1 MKITKRQLRRI
12 IREAMDYGPKRAYRE
27 PEYWPRVI
35 VPTLGLPVKGLPG
48 EPANDPP
55 WAIWDYPGIIT
66 LRSRVPALGHMQVAA
81 TPNWDD
87 VDSNTLAIDVTTDD
101 GTMVYTSTVE
111 NIPWAYEE
119 DGRKDRA
126 LWLQAIREQWPQIR
140 KAMHRFAR

>member
-1 MKITKRQLRRI
+1 
-12 IREAMDYGPKRAYRE
+12 MDYGPKRAYRE
-27 PEYWPRVI
+27 PDYWPGVI
-35 VPTLGLPVKGLPG
+35 VPTRGLPVKGLPG

-55 WAIWDYPGIIT
+55 VAYLDYPGIIT
-66 LRSRVPALGHMQVAA
+66 IRVPTMGHVQIAA

-111 NIPWAYEE
+111 NIPWTYEE

-126 LWLQAIREQWPQIR
+126 LWLQAIREQWPKIR
-140 KAMHRFAR
+140 NAMDRFAR